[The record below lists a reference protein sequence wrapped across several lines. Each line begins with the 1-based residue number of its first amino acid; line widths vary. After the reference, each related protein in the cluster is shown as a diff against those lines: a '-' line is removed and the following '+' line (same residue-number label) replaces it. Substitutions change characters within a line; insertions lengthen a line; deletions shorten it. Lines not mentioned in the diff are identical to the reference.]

1 MDSWKFQLSSC
12 CSYCDDTS
20 DKVITGR
27 VFILSGHCI
36 KEPVELSTLS
46 DYDSIA
52 RLLLQKSGPW
62 SVVYYRPDL
71 SCVFIGRD
79 VFGRF
84 SLVFAQEA
92 DHIIISD
99 VTRTSP
105 SVCSKT
111 GWNEVPYAQVCSID
125 TRSNR
130 ALLRSYLPSYPE
142 GVLEPWSAMFDSF
155 SFESVPIKDSLIKVS
170 RATDWSGSDH
180 LDEFLKK
187 LVDATSSMIPKDS
200 GCVAVAF
207 SGGVDSLLVAVAVHL
222 AFPLERPIDLVNVAF
237 IRSLEHRSVVTDRK
251 RAIAGFTFLRA
262 KYPDRKW
269 RLILADVTQEEME
282 KHRSEHVV
290 RAAAPALSVL
300 DESLACVLWFAL
312 RGFGRDYDDDEEIR
326 SQARI
331 YFVGSGADELFA
343 GYARHRT
350 RFERDGADFIPEECE
365 AELCRLGSRNGGRD
379 ARVAAVLGKELRAPF
394 LHDDF
399 VAWANSL
406 PMRLK
411 CDLSLPR
418 GKGEKLILRQVLAE
432 LGAPHDAPKQAMQFG
447 SGFVKMQ
454 NNKAL
459 KGSDIS
465 SVLLGYQDVNTRFVD
480 GGFTFLPFFYH
491 LDESLLLLDLK
502 TAQNGDP

>member
-1 MDSWKFQLSSC
+1 MDAEVDQQFQ
-12 CSYCDDTS
+12 
-20 DKVITGR
+20 
-27 VFILSGHCI
+27 
-36 KEPVELSTLS
+36 
-46 DYDSIA
+46 
-52 RLLLQKSGPW
+52 
-62 SVVYYRPDL
+62 PDL
-71 SCVFIGRD
+71 NCVFVGRD

-92 DHIIISD
+92 DNIIISD
-99 VTRTSP
+99 LTQTSP
-105 SVCSKT
+105 LLCSKT
-111 GWNEVPYAQVCSID
+111 SWNEVPYAQVCSID
-125 TRSNR
+125 TRSNS
-130 ALLRSYLPSYPE
+130 ALLHSYLPSYPE
-142 GVLEPWSAMFDSF
+142 GVLEPWSAIFDSF
-155 SFESVPIKDSLIKVS
+155 CFESVPTKDSLIKVS
-170 RATDWSGSDH
+170 RTTDWPGSNH

-187 LVDATSSMIPKDS
+187 LVDATRSMIPTGS
-200 GCVAVAF
+200 ECIAVAF
-207 SGGVDSLLVAVAVHL
+207 SGGVDSLLVAVATHL
-222 AFPLERPIDLVNVAF
+222 AYASERRIDLVNVAF
-237 IRSLEHRSVVTDRK
+237 IRSSEVDSSHRSVVTDRK
-251 RAIAGFTFLRA
+251 RAIAGFTFLRS

-312 RGFGRDYDDDEEIR
+312 RGFGRNYDNDEEIR

-350 RFERDGADFIPEECE
+350 RFERDGAGSIPEECE

-399 VAWANSL
+399 VAWANCL
-406 PMRLK
+406 PMQLK

-465 SVLLGYQDVNTRFVD
+465 SVLLEYQD
-480 GGFTFLPFFYH
+480 
-491 LDESLLLLDLK
+491 
-502 TAQNGDP
+502 GDCVRE